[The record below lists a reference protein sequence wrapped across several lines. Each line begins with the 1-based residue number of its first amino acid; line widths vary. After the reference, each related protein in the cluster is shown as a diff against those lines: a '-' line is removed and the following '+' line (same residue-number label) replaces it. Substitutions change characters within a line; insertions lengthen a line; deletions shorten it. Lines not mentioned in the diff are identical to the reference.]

1 MREGGNELTEACSH
15 CSDIRVDEEDRPED
29 NGGKECRRGLVDLDL
44 LLQSNTYD
52 PQDKDHGHEVI
63 PTHRIIGL

>member
-1 MREGGNELTEACSH
+1 MREGGNELAEACSH

-44 LLQSNTYD
+44 LLQSNTDD
-52 PQDKDHGHEVI
+52 P
-63 PTHRIIGL
+63 